1 MTDFFEEM
9 KRFATILILLL
20 LFFSSCYDNHE
31 GAQST
36 DLSERDNC
44 DISQLLSRCQEGV
57 YLVTTDMVC
66 ECRVTSSDRE
76 GNFYRS
82 IVVEDCSG
90 GAEIKL
96 GIHNTASQYP
106 VGLTVKLRLN
116 GTAIMLENGV
126 MQVGLPPQPYDD
138 SPREMVTKA
147 VIEKHILRTDSVN
160 PVEPLSCDIASLN
173 TSICGRFIAIDNLRY
188 TPAEGEEKSSLEGY
202 SHFTDESGNSILIFV
217 SPYANFATSAV
228 PTEPVSVQ
236 GILYLETVEED
247 EKQFVIKPRFK
258 DDISTIDSAF

>member
-1 MTDFFEEM
+1 M
-9 KRFATILILLL
+9 KRFAAILMLLL

-31 GAQST
+31 GAQPT

-44 DISQLLSRCQEGV
+44 DISQLLSRCQEGI

-82 IVVEDCSG
+82 IVVEDGSG

-96 GIHNTASQYP
+96 GIYNTASQYP
-106 VGLTVKLRLN
+106 VGLTIKLRLN

-126 MQVGLPPQPYDD
+126 LQVGLPPLPHDD
-138 SPREMVTKA
+138 SPREMAAKA
-147 VIEKHILRTDSVN
+147 VIEEHIVRTDSVE
-160 PVEPLSCDIASLN
+160 PVEPLLCDIASLN
-173 TSICGRFIAIDNLRY
+173 ASICGRFITIKNLHY
-188 TPAEGEEKSSLEGY
+188 TPAEGEEKSTLEGY
-202 SHFTDESGNSILIFV
+202 SRFTDEDGNSISIFV
-217 SPYANFATSAV
+217 SPYADFATNSV
-228 PTEPVSVQ
+228 STETVSVQ
-236 GILYLETVEED
+236 GILYLETVERN

-258 DDISTIDSAF
+258 DDISTLDSAF